1 MGDTIHGNRARITRE
16 CGEMC
21 FPPYDGFTRGCGYF
35 LTCTQ
40 TIEVDLPHRTMTSAF
55 VCICNY
61 NARNRRA
68 LAKHK
73 QCCEVARE
81 QIGSNFNVLLSTSMH
96 CGGST
101 GGNDDCDNDGAN
113 NVVYELHD
121 YNASNEY
128 KDGVNDT
135 RSESLGETSSCG
147 KDDHSAT
154 ISFCSMDV
162 VDELNNN

>member
-1 MGDTIHGNRARITRE
+1 
-16 CGEMC
+16 
-21 FPPYDGFTRGCGYF
+21 
-35 LTCTQ
+35 
-40 TIEVDLPHRTMTSAF
+40 MTSAF

-128 KDGVNDT
+128 EDGVNDT
-135 RSESLGETSSCG
+135 RSESLDETSSCG
-147 KDDHSAT
+147 KDDYSAT

-162 VDELNNN
+162 LDELNNNQNSDDDKYDDDANSDGSMSFRNTILVCFQNPSDVSFFINCRLN